1 MSYHEIIV
9 NRITALCRERGF
21 SINQLAMMSNIGQST
36 LDNIIHGN
44 SKNPTIQTLHKI
56 ALAFHMTVAEFL
68 DYPELNHYSFDEAFP
83 DEQENGDLYT
93 EGVSSVVAHYAAAK
107 HIAVSFTSGRH
118 RS

>member
-36 LDNIIHGN
+36 LDNIIHGY

-83 DEQENGDLYT
+83 DEQENGDLY
-93 EGVSSVVAHYAAAK
+93 
-107 HIAVSFTSGRH
+107 ID
-118 RS
+118 

>member
-1 MSYHEIIV
+1 MGNFHKPSVIMLSYLKGEISMDYGQIIA
-9 NRITALCRERGF
+9 NRILSLCRQRRL
-21 SINQLAMMSNIGQST
+21 SINKLANMSNIKQST

-83 DEQENGDLYT
+83 DEQENGDLY
-93 EGVSSVVAHYAAAK
+93 
-107 HIAVSFTSGRH
+107 ID
-118 RS
+118 

>member
-68 DYPELNHYSFDEAFP
+68 DYPELNHYSLIIVRCGALCGSET
-83 DEQENGDLYT
+83 Y
-93 EGVSSVVAHYAAAK
+93 
-107 HIAVSFTSGRH
+107 
-118 RS
+118 RSIIYFRQA

>member
-1 MSYHEIIV
+1 MGVVMSYHEIIV

-56 ALAFHMTVAEFL
+56 ALAFHMTVA
-68 DYPELNHYSFDEAFP
+68 FP
-83 DEQENGDLYT
+83 DEQENGDLY
-93 EGVSSVVAHYAAAK
+93 
-107 HIAVSFTSGRH
+107 ID
-118 RS
+118 